1 VDRRLETFTRSGAVK
16 VRKTRFVATKG
27 FLKRLGP
34 GLITGASD
42 DDPSGI
48 ATYSQ
53 IGAKYGYS
61 LLWTMPFLFPLMAA
75 IQEVSARIGR
85 ITGRGIAGNIRRH
98 YSPWLLYPVVFL
110 LVVANTV
117 NLGADIG
124 AVGDAVTLLIGG
136 PPLLY
141 AAVFTVGCVLLQVFV
156 PYTRCS
162 NILKWLSAVLFAYVG
177 TAFLVHVPWGQAL
190 RGTFMPSVH
199 FDPAYIAS
207 IIACLGTTISPYLFF
222 WQASQETEEIRS
234 KPDEEALKRAPEQAR
249 EQFSRIRI
257 DTYIGMAFSNGV
269 AFFIMLA
276 AAATL
281 HAKGVTNIDT
291 SAQAAE
297 ALRPIAGRLA
307 AAVFSIGIIGTGL
320 LAVPVLGGSAAY
332 AVGEALKWPT
342 GLDRKPLDAKGFYGV
357 LSIAT
362 LLGLAINFP
371 VVQRFIHLTPIKALF
386 WAAVINGVVAVPIM
400 VVMMLMCHNKKLLG
414 PFTRISRT
422 LRFFGWVATA
432 VMAAATAG
440 LFATLG
446 H

>member
-1 VDRRLETFTRSGAVK
+1 M
-16 VRKTRFVATKG
+16 RKKRFVKTTG

-53 IGAKYGYS
+53 IGAQYGYS
-61 LLWTMPFLFPLMAA
+61 LLWTTPFLFPLMAA

-110 LVVANTV
+110 LVVANTI

-124 AVGDAVTLLIGG
+124 AVGDATALLVGG
-136 PPLLY
+136 PPLVY
-141 AAVFTVGCVLLQVFV
+141 AFFFTLLCVAVQVFV
-156 PYTRCS
+156 AYSRCCT
-162 NILKWLSAVLFAYVG
+162 ILKWLSCVLFTYVG
-177 TAFLVHVPWGQAL
+177 TAFLVRVPWREAL
-190 RGTFMPSVH
+190 RGTFVPSIH
-199 FDPAYIAS
+199 FDSGYIAS

-222 WQASQETEEIRS
+222 WQASQETEEIRA
-234 KPDEEALKRAPEQAR
+234 KPDEEALKKAPEQAR
-249 EQFSRIRI
+249 EQLSRIRL
-257 DTYIGMAFSNGV
+257 DTYIGMGFSNAV
-269 AFFIMLA
+269 AFFIILA

-281 HAKGVTNIDT
+281 HANGVTNIET

-307 AAVFSIGIIGTGL
+307 SAVFCIGIIGTGL
-320 LAVPVLGGSAAY
+320 LAVPVLAGSAAY

-342 GLDRKPLDAKGFYGV
+342 GLDRKPLDAKGFYSV

-371 VVQRFIHLTPIKALF
+371 VVQKSLHLTPIKALF

-400 VVMMLMCHNKKLLG
+400 VVMMLMCHNTKLLG
-414 PFTRISRT
+414 PFTRVSRT
-422 LRFFGWVATA
+422 LRTFGWLATA
-432 VMAAATAG
+432 VMAAATVG
-440 LFATLG
+440 LFMTWG
-446 H
+446 K